1 VILAMS
7 TICLFGGDRFS
18 SILPG
23 RYPRNLDIP
32 GHKMVKT
39 RTYVRCPSNSVEA
52 VTLSEHQL
60 DYHDLIVAL
69 CGQAASLRTKLGG
82 VRIL

>member
-1 VILAMS
+1 M
-7 TICLFGGDRFS
+7 T
-18 SILPG
+18 
-23 RYPRNLDIP
+23 
-32 GHKMVKT
+32 KT

-60 DYHDLIVAL
+60 DYNDLIVAL

-82 VRIL
+82 VHIL